1 MRNAAPNRPWAV
13 DQTRPEAIDQLIQR
27 NAIGQIAIDEFNVV
41 HAYIP

>member
-1 MRNAAPNRPWAV
+1 LDKSGPTSASI